1 MGAANDESETPG
13 GRKRVLLDQ
22 LPVAA
27 VATLDGVFV
36 AVNPAF
42 IELTGWGEL
51 DLLGQT
57 IGELMDKLVP
67 PRDRAVI
74 GKLHDAR
81 HDPNRATQGWL
92 WCRTRTKDGGE
103 VPVRVEWRF
112 DLATREALVFL
123 LDARPE
129 MFGQEVSEGL
139 ARVAG
144 ALSRCSTEQEVLDQ
158 AVDALCER
166 GFTATAL
173 VIEEGDPLLRY
184 AASRTPDR
192 PGSAR
197 ILTLPRPVRDVLE
210 RVNPAYKDRR
220 AAFFQ
225 DGMRLV
231 RETYAEPVAAEIIA
245 HLPAEKMVQAP
256 LFLGDQ
262 PYGAII
268 VTGDTLTPIV
278 ATAIDLF
285 AELVGKALETVRLR
299 KDRVERERLAAL
311 GEAAAVMAHEVRNP
325 VGSIMNALSLLERQ
339 SAATAQRPLLA
350 IISEETKR
358 LEQLVTQLLDLG
370 RPLFPRPR
378 AYPLEE
384 LTQRAVRALVG
395 RGELS
400 ESSLDLPEAS
410 ETNAWMDPDLA
421 ELALVN
427 VLRNASQSLD
437 ANGRIRV
444 TIEDASDV
452 VRWIAED
459 EGRGI
464 PDDVVRRLGQPFVT
478 TRATGTGMGLAVVQ
492 RILEASRGKLAIGR
506 AATGGARVVLEFP
519 KAAPS
524 D

>member
-1 MGAANDESETPG
+1 MSGSNDDTKP
-13 GRKRVLLDQ
+13 RTRRHVDLDQ

-27 VATLDGVFV
+27 IAVHDGVFA
-36 AVNPAF
+36 AVNPKYF
-42 IELTGWGEL
+42 ELTGWAEHEL
-51 DLLGQT
+51 IGKTIVDL
-57 IGELMDKLVP
+57 MSMLVP
-67 PRDRAVI
+67 MKDQAVLAR
-74 GKLHDAR
+74 LHDAR
-81 HDPNRATQGWL
+81 NEPERPTQGWL
-92 WCRTRTKDGGE
+92 WCRTIMKGGGE

-112 DLATREALVFL
+112 DADTKETLVFL

-129 MFGQEVSEGL
+129 MFGQEVTEAL
-139 ARVAG
+139 ARVGG
-144 ALSRCSTEQEVLDQ
+144 ALSRCSSEQEVLEQ
-158 AVDALCER
+158 AVDALGER

-184 AASRTPDR
+184 AANRSPTR
-192 PGSAR
+192 PGALS
-197 ILTLPRPVRDVLE
+197 ILDGLPRPPREVLE
-210 RVNPAYKDRR
+210 RINPSFKDRR

-231 RETYAEPVAAEIIA
+231 REAYAEPVAERVREL
-245 HLPAEKMVQAP
+245 LPAEKMVQAP
-256 LFLGDQ
+256 LFLGEQ
-262 PYGAII
+262 PYGALV
-268 VTGDTLTPIV
+268 VTSDALTPIV

-299 KDRVERERLAAL
+299 KERVERERLAAL

-325 VGSIMNALSLLERQ
+325 VGSIMNALALLERQ
-339 SAATAQRPLLA
+339 AAAPAHKPLLA

-358 LEQLVTQLLDLG
+358 LEQLVSQLLDLG

-378 AYPLEE
+378 LYALEE

-395 RGELS
+395 RGELV
-400 ESSLDLPEAS
+400 ESALDFRPHG
-410 ETNAWMDPDLA
+410 ETNGWMDPDLA

-427 VLRNASQSLD
+427 VLRNARQSID
-437 ANGRIRV
+437 ANGRIRLA
-444 TIEDASDV
+444 IEDCTDA

-459 EGRGI
+459 DGRGI
-464 PDDVVRRLGQPFVT
+464 PDEVVRRLGQPFVT
-478 TRATGTGMGLAVVQ
+478 TRATGTGMGLAVVH

-506 AATGGARVVLEFP
+506 GANGGARVVLEFP

>member
-1 MGAANDESETPG
+1 MGGANDERVRSRE
-13 GRKRVLLDQ
+13 RKRVLLDQ

-42 IELTGWGEL
+42 IELTGWQEP
-51 DLLGQT
+51 DLVGQT
-57 IGELMDKLVP
+57 IGELMEKLVP
-67 PRDRAVI
+67 ARDRAVI
-74 GKLHDAR
+74 GKLHGAR
-81 HDPNRATQGWL
+81 NDPGRATQGWL
-92 WCRTRTKDGGE
+92 WCRTCTKSGGE

-112 DLATREALVFL
+112 DPETREALIFL

-184 AASRTPDR
+184 AASRTPGR
-192 PGSAR
+192 PGSVR
-197 ILTLPRPVRDVLE
+197 ILTLPRPPRDVLE

-231 RETYAEPVAAEIIA
+231 REAYTEPVAAEIIA
-245 HLPAEKMVQAP
+245 LLPAEKMVQAP
-256 LFLGDQ
+256 LFLAEQ
-262 PYGAII
+262 PYGALI
-268 VTGDTLTPIV
+268 VTSDALTPIV

-299 KDRVERERLAAL
+299 KERVERERLAAL

-325 VGSIMNALSLLERQ
+325 VGSIMNALTLLERQ
-339 SAATAQRPLLA
+339 AATPEQRPLLA
-350 IISEETKR
+350 IISEETQR
-358 LEQLVTQLLDLG
+358 LEQLVTQLLDFG

-378 AYPLEE
+378 SYPLEE
-384 LTQRAVRALVG
+384 LTRRAVRALVG

-400 ESSLDLPEAS
+400 ESTLVLPETV
-410 ETNAWMDPDLA
+410 ETMGWMDPDLA

-427 VLRNASQSLD
+427 VLRNARQSID
-437 ANGRIRV
+437 ANGRVRL
-444 TIEDASDV
+444 TIEDANDV

-459 EGRGI
+459 DGRGI
-464 PDDVVRRLGQPFVT
+464 PDEVVRLLGQPFVT

-492 RILEASRGKLAIGR
+492 RILEASRGKLAISR
-506 AATGGARVVLEFP
+506 AVSGGARIVLEFP